1 MWIFEGKV
9 GETGKTVDFLRWPPI
24 PGFCSY
30 GVHHRV
36 NHFAQMN
43 DHYIPV
49 LEYAAPPVSGIPL
62 KEKRRSMGMSV
73 SDRCSQCFLLS
84 T

>member
-1 MWIFEGKV
+1 M
-9 GETGKTVDFLRWPPI
+9 PI
-24 PGFCSY
+24 LVFYYC
-30 GVHHRV
+30 GVHHGV

-49 LEYAAPPVSGIPL
+49 LEYAVSPVSGIPL
-62 KEKRRSMGMSV
+62 KEMRRSMGMSV
-73 SDRCSQCFLLS
+73 SDRYSQCFPLS